1 MIIGFCGGTGAGKS
15 TLVDY
20 AAEILGKQDTLIISQ
35 DHYYKH
41 NPTRTLEERSQTN
54 FDHPNALDFKLLT
67 THLMSLKEGNTI
79 QRPVYSFENHL
90 RKAEKVVCKPKKYL
104 LVEGILIF
112 AHEPLVEQFDLKV
125 YIEAA
130 KGVRMQRRIVRDVAF
145 RGRTE
150 KEVRERFD
158 NTLHAMHDKFIAPH
172 KQHSDLILAN
182 NNDLETAKTTL
193 KQWLNK
199 QVLHEKNS

>member
-15 TLVDY
+15 TLVEF
-20 AAEILGKQDTLIISQ
+20 ASKVLGANNTLILAQ

-41 NPTRTLEERSQTN
+41 LPNLSFEERCKIN
-54 FDHPNALDFKLLT
+54 FDHTKALDFELMTSDLRKLKNDV
-67 THLMSLKEGNTI
+67 SI
-79 QRPVYSFENHL
+79 RRPVYSFESHL
-90 RKAEKVVCKPKKYL
+90 RKSETLLCEPKKYIL
-104 LVEGILIF
+104 IEGILVF
-112 AHEPLVEQFDLKV
+112 AHYSLVEQFDYKV

-130 KGVRMQRRIVRDVAF
+130 KGIRLQRRIARDVAF

-150 KEVRERFD
+150 NEVRERFD

-172 KQHSDLILAN
+172 KQHSDLILTN
-182 NNDLETAKTTL
+182 NNDIETAKTTL
-193 KQWLNK
+193 KQWLKK